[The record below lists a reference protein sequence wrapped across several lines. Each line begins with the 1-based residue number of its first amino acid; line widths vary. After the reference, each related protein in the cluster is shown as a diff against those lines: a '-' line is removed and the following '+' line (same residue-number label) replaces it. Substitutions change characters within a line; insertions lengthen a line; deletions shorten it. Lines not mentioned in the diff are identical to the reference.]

1 MPQRQITA
9 MARMELPATLD
20 NLTPLIQFVSTCA
33 AEKGFSKKKLQI
45 ELATEEALVNIFN
58 YAYPDHKGDV
68 EVICNSVNNETL
80 AIDIVDSGI
89 PFDPF
94 SINNPDIAGDISSRE
109 IGGLG
114 IFLIKRLMDEVHYRR
129 ENGKNILSL
138 IVSKSEI
145 GQKDNF

>member
-9 MARMELPATLD
+9 MVRMELPATLD

-68 EVICNSVNNETL
+68 EVRRLPSILLTQAFPSILFPSTIL
-80 AIDIVDSGI
+80 TSPAIYRAAKSG
-89 PFDPF
+89 
-94 SINNPDIAGDISSRE
+94 G
-109 IGGLG
+109 
-114 IFLIKRLMDEVHYRR
+114 
-129 ENGKNILSL
+129 
-138 IVSKSEI
+138 SEYS
-145 GQKDNF
+145 